1 MDHREAAADSR
12 IPYVN
17 IAAQHAPIR
26 DELLAAVGRVLD
38 RGNFVL
44 GAEVES
50 FEHEFA
56 RACGVAHAIGVNSG
70 TDALW
75 MALRALG
82 IGPGDEVITAPNS
95 FIASVTAI
103 KLVGASPVLV
113 DVGDDYNILPDA
125 IEAAITPRTR
135 GILPVHL
142 TGRPCDMGRIMEI
155 AERHGVHVIEDCA
168 QAAFARFDGKSV
180 GAFGTIG
187 CFSLHPL
194 KTLNACG
201 DGGMLTT
208 DDRGIAEQLR
218 LMRNIGLRTRDDCVM
233 WSPNSRLDTV
243 QAAML
248 LVKLKYAPAWTQARR
263 DHAEYYRSKLAGV
276 PGLRVPVD
284 RAPEYAVYHTFVVQS
299 EKRDGLRAFLAERGI
314 GSNIHYPVPIHL
326 STVGR
331 ELGYAE
337 GSFPVAERQARHI
350 VSLPVYPEL
359 SRAQLD
365 RVCDAVTEFSI
376 SHSRAIVA

>member
-1 MDHREAAADSR
+1 MAPPEALADSR

-26 DELLAAVGRVLD
+26 DELLDAVARVLD
-38 RGNFVL
+38 RGNFIL

-50 FEHEFA
+50 FEREFA
-56 RACGVAHAIGVNSG
+56 RTCGVAHAIGVNSG

-75 MALRALG
+75 MALRVLG
-82 IGPGDEVITAPNS
+82 VGPGDEVITAPNS
-95 FIASVTAI
+95 FIASVSAI
-103 KLVGASPVLV
+103 KLVGAHPVMV
-113 DVGDDYNILPDA
+113 DVEDDYNISPDA

-135 GILPVHL
+135 AILPVHL
-142 TGRPCDMGRIMEI
+142 TGRPCDMGRILEI
-155 AERHGVHVIEDCA
+155 AARHDVHVVEDCA
-168 QAAFARFDGKSV
+168 QAAFAKFDGKSV
-180 GAFGTIG
+180 GSFGVVG

-201 DGGMLTT
+201 DGGVLTT
-208 DDRGIAEQLR
+208 DDPGLAEQLR
-218 LMRNIGLRTRDDCVM
+218 IMRNIGLRTRDDCVM
-233 WSPNSRLDTV
+233 WSPNSRLDTI

-248 LVKLKYAPAWTQARR
+248 LVKLKYAPAWTTARR
-263 DHAEYYRSKLAGV
+263 NHAEYYQRKLAGV

-284 RAPEYAVYHTFVVQS
+284 RASEYAVYHTFVVQAD
-299 EKRDGLRAFLAERGI
+299 ERDALRAFLTDRGI

-337 GSFPVAERQARHI
+337 GSFPVAERQANHI

-365 RVCDAVTEFSI
+365 RVCDAVTEFST
-376 SHSRAIVA
+376 SHSRATVA